1 MILNAIVQKDSDGY
15 FAYIPEFSGCVTQAD
30 SFEEAIENIKEAGEL
45 YLQSL
50 EIDQVKALSNK
61 ITSIVQLEI

>member
-15 FAYIPEFSGCVTQAD
+15 FAYIPEFKGCVTQAD
-30 SFEEAIENIKEAGEL
+30 SFEKAIENIKEAGEL

-50 EIDQVKALSNK
+50 EIEQVKALSNK